1 MLLKNGSTGYDV
13 VIIQDNLQVLGF
25 DPISTDGVF
34 GCETEAAVKKFQE
47 SYSLNV
53 DGIVG
58 DITFSKITNEIKK
71 IQYFLNNYGY
81 NLDVD
86 GISGANTHNA
96 LVDFQIK
103 NNLIVDGII
112 SNETSSAL
120 FKNNS
125 TVSFKYTISDASI
138 DFITNYESFYSE
150 PYHGIDSQNETIG
163 YGHVIIAGENFG
175 SITEEE
181 AKALLKKDL
190 QYFVD
195 SVNALIMNLNLNQC
209 QFDALVSFSYN
220 CGLSALKNSTL
231 LKDIKT
237 EASTETIKE
246 DFLMW
251 IYCNKEKV
259 LGLYRRRYDEY
270 EMYSAGDYTRAYRD
284 FE

>member
-1 MLLKNGSTGYDV
+1 MLLKNGSTGYGV
-13 VIIQDNLQVLGF
+13 AIIQNNLQVLGF
-25 DPISTDGVF
+25 VPISIDGVF
-34 GCETEAAVKKFQE
+34 GCETESSVKKFQE
-47 SYSLNV
+47 CYGLNI

-81 NLDVD
+81 KLDVD
-86 GISGANTHNA
+86 RISGDNTHTA
-96 LVDFQIK
+96 LVDFQTK

-125 TVSFKYTISDASI
+125 TVSFKYNISDAGI
-138 DFITNYESFYSE
+138 EFITNYESFYSE
-150 PYHGIDSQNETIG
+150 PYRGIDSQNETIG

-181 AKALLKKDL
+181 AKTLLKKDL

-195 SVNALIMNLNLNQC
+195 SVSTLIMNLNLNQC